1 MKEALKEIINKL
13 PYVSTLKKELDKFKT
28 LYPPGHYYSPYPDL
42 AEVKKNEE
50 KLFTIKGKEL
60 PAIDLNEA
68 EQLELLEKFKEIY
81 PTLPFQE
88 TPVNYL
94 RYGYENGMFNYSD
107 AIFLAC
113 MLINFKP
120 KRVIEVGSGYS
131 STVML
136 DCRDHFKM
144 DTHFTFVEPDT
155 SRLMGL
161 LKKEDKN
168 DESRVRIVNHIV
180 QDVPLDE
187 FRKLGRND
195 ILFIDSSHIVKIG
208 ADVNYF
214 LFEVLPALQS
224 GVIIHVHDI
233 LYPFEITKKMIY
245 RTRAY
250 NETYALR
257 AFLQYNNA
265 FKIIA
270 FNTFLE
276 HFHKAWFEK
285 NMPLCLKT
293 DVTGHRGGSIWLQ
306 KV

>member
-1 MKEALKEIINKL
+1 MKEAIKSIINKL
-13 PYVSTLKKELDKFKT
+13 PYVSTLKKEHDKFKT

-42 AEVKKNEE
+42 NEVKKNEDA
-50 KLFTIKGKEL
+50 LFTIKGKEL
-60 PAIDLNEA
+60 PAIDLNESA
-68 EQLELLEKFKEIY
+68 QLQLLENFKDIY
-81 PTLPFQE
+81 PTLPFRE
-88 TPVNYL
+88 NPVDGL
-94 RYGYENGMFNYSD
+94 RYSYENGMFNYSD
-107 AIFLAC
+107 AVFLAC
-113 MLINFKP
+113 MLVNFKP

-136 DCRDHFKM
+136 DCRDYFKM
-144 DTHFTFVEPDT
+144 DTHFTFIEPDT

-161 LKKEDKN
+161 LKEEDKK
-168 DESRVRIVNHIV
+168 DEKRVKIVNNIV
-180 QDVPLDE
+180 QKVPVEE
-187 FRKLGRND
+187 FKKLGAGD

-208 ADVNYF
+208 SDVNYF

-276 HFHKAWFEK
+276 HFHKEWFEK
-285 NMPLCLKT
+285 NMPLCLKM
-293 DVTGHRGGSIWLQ
+293 DATGHRGGSIWLQ